1 MTWVGIIALLLNE
14 DSLLPIGDDLSGDS
28 PKNQPNLI
36 PKMLPLKTII
46 DIVIVISYMIK
57 LHHLDF
63 GPQVVTSNLQT
74 LVE

>member
-1 MTWVGIIALLLNE
+1 MIWVEIHQKTN
-14 DSLLPIGDDLSGDS
+14 
-28 PKNQPNLI
+28 PNLI

>member
-1 MTWVGIIALLLNE
+1 MRIAFCQLEMIWVEIHQKTN
-14 DSLLPIGDDLSGDS
+14 
-28 PKNQPNLI
+28 PNLI

-74 LVE
+74 LVK